1 MAFRRQ
7 NTRYPPPAFR
17 KPRKTRVCVLQ
28 ANHLDLHSK
37 DVLLDALKAFGGTVI
52 FVSHDRGFI
61 ESLANRVLE
70 LKPGEAKVFP
80 GDYKYYL
87 EQIGKLEQGEVIQPT
102 NKSNSSVQNDEP
114 KKTASQLSREETKRL
129 QAEKRRLEKEEER
142 LMTEISELE
151 EQKATLEEKL
161 STPEVYSD
169 GILCKEITEQVS
181 QIEEKLTQ
189 LNSRWEEV
197 SEKLAEY

>member
-1 MAFRRQ
+1 MDEP
-7 NTRYPPPAFR
+7 T
-17 KPRKTRVCVLQ
+17 
-28 ANHLDLHSK
+28 NHLDLHSK
-37 DVLLDALKAFGGTVI
+37 DVLLKALKDFGGTVI

-70 LKPGEAKVFP
+70 LKPGQAKVFP

-87 EQIGKLEQGEVIQPT
+87 EQIGKLEQGEVVQSQV
-102 NKSNSSVQNDEP
+102 KSNSFVQNDEP

-129 QAEKRRLEKEEER
+129 QAEKRRLEKEEEK

-151 EQKATLEEKL
+151 EEKSSLEEKL

-169 GILCKEITEQVS
+169 GVLCKEITQQVA

-197 SEKLAEY
+197 SEKLSEY

>member
-1 MAFRRQ
+1 M
-7 NTRYPPPAFR
+7 
-17 KPRKTRVCVLQ
+17 
-28 ANHLDLHSK
+28 
-37 DVLLDALKAFGGTVI
+37 
-52 FVSHDRGFI
+52 
-61 ESLANRVLE
+61 
-70 LKPGEAKVFP
+70 
-80 GDYKYYL
+80 
-87 EQIGKLEQGEVIQPT
+87 
-102 NKSNSSVQNDEP
+102 
-114 KKTASQLSREETKRL
+114 
-129 QAEKRRLEKEEER
+129 EKEEER